1 MRCYSLQRVHADR
14 RRVAFW
20 DRMIYACGDLS
31 SFQVTSYFPDQ
42 DSVVTVLRYKVVI
55 DEIVVSK
62 KKFDA
67 YNLQEEFNNE
77 DINVIPVEDFLETED
92 NKFQDWQYGTPS
104 AMANPR
110 DFVGE
115 AGEGYVAFRG
125 DVTSAT
131 DDLFPMN
138 YSSWS
143 HDSFS
148 PIPFE
153 SNDNFSLGTSRDR
166 EPNK

>member
-1 MRCYSLQRVHADR
+1 MA
-14 RRVAFW
+14 
-20 DRMIYACGDLS
+20 
-31 SFQVTSYFPDQ
+31 SYFPDQ

-62 KKFDA
+62 EKF
-67 YNLQEEFNNE
+67 YEFNSREEF
-77 DINVIPVEDFLETED
+77 DSVENFLETED
-92 NKFQDWQYGTPS
+92 NKFEDWQYGTPS

-115 AGEGYVAFRG
+115 AGEGYVAFHG

-131 DDLFPMN
+131 DDLFPMS
-138 YSSWS
+138 YDSWS

-153 SNDNFSLGTSRDR
+153 SNDYFASLGAIGDR